1 MSKVQNANKTHD
13 DVVTAAEGL
22 RQTTIVGGTQAQTK
36 AADVAAYRT
45 MLASALA
52 NNCGATTFITALR
65 ELGTGGV

>member
-1 MSKVQNANKTHD
+1 MSKVQNGNKTHD
-13 DVVTAAEGL
+13 DAVTTAEGL
-22 RQTTIVGGTQAQTK
+22 RQTAAAGATQAATK
-36 AADVAAYRT
+36 TADIAAYRA